1 MVDMEPRIHSREAGQ
16 EHQALTPERSL
27 AATPSGVPFG
37 DRYQT
42 LFQPIPKHRLNSSSL
57 KHWRPRSL
65 PSGSDSSSGTSDAST
80 EICWK
85 KYVQNHR
92 ECKCYPFLPLCPLQL
107 LPPHEGEKRKK
118 NLINICSQLI
128 LEISIMTAAGGDSHA
143 LFTSMFP
150 ATNTELAHGWHSPS
164 ARGMND

>member
-16 EHQALTPERSL
+16 GHQALTPERSL

-118 NLINICSQLI
+118 KSNKHMLSVDSGNLHH
-128 LEISIMTAAGGDSHA
+128 DSCWRRQPCPVH
-143 LFTSMFP
+143 LYVSS
-150 ATNTELAHGWHSPS
+150 N
-164 ARGMND
+164 